1 MAHPSPMKGAMSD
14 HRVSVPAPPRRL
26 STAALLGAVSALAGP
41 GLAAGVEAPGT
52 AETAPEPTATVAAS
66 ANSPLAVHDAGTE
79 RRNPMISIAGT
90 IAAKVTRRAPI
101 VPARGRWSHQPTLE
115 ESLLAEINRVR
126 TARRIPALLA
136 TPILRRP
143 ARGHARFLAVGRGGK
158 LTHRDARGRPF
169 HRRLV
174 EAGWRARARMS
185 ENLAAIN
192 ACRPQ
197 DPRLIVGRWLGSPP
211 HRANLLDRK
220 VTHAGIG
227 VVSTAGCGMTVYTAD
242 FGN

>member
-1 MAHPSPMKGAMSD
+1 MKGAMPD
-14 HRVSVPAPPRRL
+14 HSAPASAPARRL
-26 STAALLGAVSALAGP
+26 LATALLGALSTLAAPALVAGAEPAALTEPPPEPVIETNAEEPVAPDDPGPAAGP
-41 GLAAGVEAPGT
+41 FAGA
-52 AETAPEPTATVAAS
+52 VAA
-66 ANSPLAVHDAGTE
+66 
-79 RRNPMISIAGT
+79 IAGRV
-90 IAAKVTRRAPI
+90 ARAVTPL
-101 VPARGRWSHQPTLE
+101 VPGPGNWSFQPTLE
-115 ESLLAEINRVR
+115 SALLSEINRMR
-126 TARRIPALLA
+126 SARRIPPLLA
-136 TPILRRP
+136 TPILQRP
-143 ARGHARFLAVGRGGK
+143 ARGHARYLALTRGGS
-158 LTHRDARGRPF
+158 LTHADAQGRPF

-197 DPRLIVGRWLGSPP
+197 DPRLIVRRWMGSPT
-211 HRANLLDRK
+211 HRVNVLDRK